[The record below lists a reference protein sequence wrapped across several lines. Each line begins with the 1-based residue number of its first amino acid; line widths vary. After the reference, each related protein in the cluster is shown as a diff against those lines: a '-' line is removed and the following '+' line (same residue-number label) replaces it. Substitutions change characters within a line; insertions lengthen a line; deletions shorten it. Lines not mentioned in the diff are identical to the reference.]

1 MSLDTFVLK
10 ETWNDGY
17 NTRLG
22 ELIPLLR
29 NYREMLN
36 SRIEII
42 SRSSAGIP
50 SEREQLFSFYKEELR
65 KLEEVLDD

>member
-22 ELIPLLR
+22 ELIPLLM
-29 NYREMLN
+29 NYREMLEQAN
-36 SRIEII
+36 AKAWSIGGRE
-42 SRSSAGIP
+42 SAKLRAFYSS
-50 SEREQLFSFYKEELR
+50 ELK
-65 KLEEVLDD
+65 KLEEVLE